1 MIVITGILLLIIL
14 LILYE
19 FKTNYFRYNAIYEK
33 NILSKRIF
41 DKILLLCNE
50 IGTEQMELDDKASKR
65 LMYQFKKDDP
75 KTKLIEKL
83 IYNKEFIE
91 KVRKLIGN
99 NKLVPYLKIPIEY
112 RKYQK
117 GGYMKWHR
125 DTKMLKDQLQYE
137 CVITLTNTSDSLTLL
152 DKVLYWDKISTEP
165 NTILIVRARGIR
177 HMVTKTIKGSRTIL
191 KFVFYEPK

>member
-1 MIVITGILLLIIL
+1 MIIITGILVLIML

-19 FKTNYFRYNAIYEK
+19 YKTNYFRYNAIYEK
-33 NILSKRIF
+33 NILSKKIF

-50 IGTEQMELDDKASKR
+50 IRTESMELDDKASKR
-65 LMYQFKKDDP
+65 LMHQFKKDDP

-83 IYNKEFIE
+83 LYNKEFIE

-99 NKLVPYLKIPIEY
+99 DKLVPYLKIPIEY
-112 RKYQK
+112 RKYK
-117 GGYMKWHR
+117 NGAYMKWHR
-125 DTKMLKDQLQYE
+125 DTKMIKDQLQYE

-152 DKVLYWDKISTEP
+152 DKILYWDKISTEP
-165 NTILIVRARGIR
+165 NSILIVRARGIR
-177 HMVTKTIKGSRTIL
+177 HMVTKTIEGSRTIL

>member
-1 MIVITGILLLIIL
+1 MIVITSILVLIIL

-75 KTKLIEKL
+75 KTKLIEEL
-83 IYNKEFIE
+83 IFNKEFIE
-91 KVRKLIGN
+91 KIRKLIGN
-99 NKLVPYLKIPIEY
+99 DKLVPYLKIPIEY

-137 CVITLTNTSDSLTLL
+137 CVITLTNTSDSITLL

-165 NTILIVRARGIR
+165 NSILIVRARGIR

-191 KFVFYEPK
+191 KFVLYEPK

>member
-1 MIVITGILLLIIL
+1 MIIITGILVLIML

-19 FKTNYFRYNAIYEK
+19 YKTNYFRYNAIYEK

-50 IGTEQMELDDKASKR
+50 IRTESMELDNKASKR
-65 LMYQFKKDDP
+65 LMHQFKKDDP

-83 IYNKEFIE
+83 LYNKEFIE

-99 NKLVPYLKIPIEY
+99 DKLVPYLKIPIEY
-112 RKYQK
+112 RKYK
-117 GGYMKWHR
+117 NGAYMKWHR
-125 DTKMLKDQLQYE
+125 DTKMIKDQLQYE

-152 DKVLYWDKISTEP
+152 DKILYWDKISTEP
-165 NTILIVRARGIR
+165 NSILIVRARGIR
-177 HMVTKTIKGSRTIL
+177 HMVTKTIEGSRTIL

>member
-83 IYNKEFIE
+83 LYNKEFIK

-99 NKLVPYLKIPIEY
+99 DKLVPYLKIPIEY

-165 NTILIVRARGIR
+165 NSILIVRARGIR
-177 HMVTKTIKGSRTIL
+177 HMVTKTINGSRTIL

>member
-165 NTILIVRARGIR
+165 NSILIVRARGIR
-177 HMVTKTIKGSRTIL
+177 HMVTKTINGSRTIL

>member
-1 MIVITGILLLIIL
+1 MIIITGILVLIML

-83 IYNKEFIE
+83 LYNKEFIK

-99 NKLVPYLKIPIEY
+99 DKLVPYLKIPIEY

-165 NTILIVRARGIR
+165 NSILIVRARGIR
-177 HMVTKTIKGSRTIL
+177 HMVTKTINGSRTIL